1 MGPQGEIGHVGPQGP
16 QGERGPKGEPFEYGD
31 FTLEQL
37 EALRGPE
44 GPAGPQGPKGEP
56 MSFDDLNEIQKAAL
70 KGEQGPKGDKGDKG
84 DPFRYEDFTAVQLAA
99 LVGPEGPAGPQGPKG
114 DRGPQGIQGL
124 QGEQGPQGLQGEKG
138 LQGVPGP
145 EGPKGQQGEQGPQGE
160 RGLQGVPGPTGPQG
174 LRGEPGQQGPKGD
187 QGEKGLQGEVGPRGE
202 QGPKGDKGEDGY
214 TPVKGVDYFTE
225 EELNELLYDDSE
237 IKERIEILEQPKH
250 KITNVPEGTI
260 VEYREDEIRIM
271 CPNNAVFTQQ
281 EVGDGGNANMYYM
294 AMTTQAPEGAV
305 AFNEG
310 DKGVIT
316 ERNIKL
322 EGNTSKTIWL
332 ALASLNGGNW
342 TYFGKNSTAAKPI
355 GWDYIIEWLDENGN
369 IIETNVIRINLS
381 NENCHGVSLFSAVKE
396 LANMFKFNANGELV
410 VTIDGVSKV
419 FIPKE

>member
-1 MGPQGEIGHVGPQGP
+1 MGIG
-16 QGERGPKGEPFEYGD
+16 
-31 FTLEQL
+31 
-37 EALRGPE
+37 
-44 GPAGPQGPKGEP
+44 
-56 MSFDDLNEIQKAAL
+56 I
-70 KGEQGPKGDKGDKG
+70 QGPKGDKGDPGEKG
-84 DPFRYEDFTAVQLAA
+84 DKGDDGLR
-99 LVGPEGPAGPQGPKG
+99 GPQGDKGDQGPIGPQGPKG
-114 DRGPQGIQGL
+114 D
-124 QGEQGPQGLQGEKG
+124 
-138 LQGVPGP
+138 
-145 EGPKGQQGEQGPQGE
+145 
-160 RGLQGVPGPTGPQG
+160 
-174 LRGEPGQQGPKGD
+174 KGD
-187 QGEKGLQGEVGPRGE
+187 QGEPGPAGKDVDQEV
-202 QGPKGDKGEDGY
+202 
-214 TPVKGVDYFTE
+214 
-225 EELNELLYDDSE
+225 LNG
-237 IKERIEILEQPKH
+237 IIERIEMLEQPKH

-322 EGNTSKTIWL
+322 EGKTSKTIWL

-369 IIETNVIRINLS
+369 IIETNVVRINLS

-396 LANMFKFNANGELV
+396 LANMFKFNANGELE
-410 VTIDGVSKV
+410 VTINGVTKV
-419 FIPKE
+419 FVPKE